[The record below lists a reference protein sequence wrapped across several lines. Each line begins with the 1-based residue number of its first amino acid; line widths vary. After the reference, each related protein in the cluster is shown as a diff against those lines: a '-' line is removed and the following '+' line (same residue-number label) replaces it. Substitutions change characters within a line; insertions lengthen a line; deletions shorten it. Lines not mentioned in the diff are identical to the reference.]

1 MVVARLLRLLLSLS
15 LLAALLP
22 ACAAAGAPA
31 PAAPSP
37 AAAREYT
44 VAVIP
49 IMPPAEVKRRWQP
62 VLDEITRL
70 SGLRFRFHFYP
81 DFARFEQGL
90 AQEEVD
96 IAVASPVLTWKL
108 REHYRPL
115 LRGPLPLVAQ
125 VVVRQD
131 SPLQKLAD
139 LDKRTLGLQEG
150 ATLSSNV
157 LVLRTLREQKITYL
171 ARPMNTE
178 SSALRSVVLG
188 TTDAALVNNYLMM
201 MVPPEV
207 LKRLRVIHSAMELPP
222 PAIMASR
229 QAPPEVVHRFR
240 EAFLQLRD
248 SSPALMD
255 TILMRDLAEADLERD
270 YGVMAKLPAEAPG
283 EKP

>member
-22 ACAAAGAPA
+22 AGAAAGAPA
-31 PAAPSP
+31 PAAPS
-37 AAAREYT
+37 AAREYS

-62 VLDEITRL
+62 VLDELTRL

-108 REHYRPL
+108 RERYRPL
-115 LRGPLPLVAQ
+115 LRGHLPLVAQ

-157 LVLRTLREQKITYL
+157 LVLRTLREQKIAYQ
-171 ARPMNTE
+171 ARAMNTE

-201 MVPPEV
+201 MVPPDV
-207 LKRLRVIHSAMELPP
+207 LKRLRVIHSAVELPP
-222 PAIMASR
+222 PAIMVSR

-270 YGVMAKLPAEAPG
+270 YGIMAKLPAEAPG